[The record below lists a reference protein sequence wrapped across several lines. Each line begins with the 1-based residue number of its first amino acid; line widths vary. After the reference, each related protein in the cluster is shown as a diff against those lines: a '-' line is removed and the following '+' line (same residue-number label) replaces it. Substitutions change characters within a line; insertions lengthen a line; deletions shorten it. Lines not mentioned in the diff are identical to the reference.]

1 MPVSRSSM
9 NPLLHERKIP
19 WSGSLLLYRTER
31 RIENPRFFR
40 TDEKALAK
48 AQRKLSKT
56 EKGTPERLSH
66 ASMNGTPTILLTLK
80 IKNMHK
86 NHHLAKSTADV
97 AWNQFI
103 TITENKAEEAGSCV
117 ILVNPGNTSQQC
129 SRCGMIVKKTL
140 SDRPHSC
147 PHCGLAMDRDQTAG
161 VQHHEIGACN
171 LKRCSSIPGCSRR
184 EEREQSQKQ

>member
-103 TITENKAEEAGSCV
+103 TITEDKAEEAGSRV
-117 ILVNPGNTSQQC
+117 IPVNPRNTSQMC
-129 SRCGMIVKKTL
+129 SRCGMTVKKTL
-140 SDRPHSC
+140 SDRVHSC
-147 PHCGLAMDRDQTAG
+147 PQCGLAMDRDQNAG
-161 VQHHEIGACN
+161 VQ
-171 LKRCSSIPGCSRR
+171 
-184 EEREQSQKQ
+184 